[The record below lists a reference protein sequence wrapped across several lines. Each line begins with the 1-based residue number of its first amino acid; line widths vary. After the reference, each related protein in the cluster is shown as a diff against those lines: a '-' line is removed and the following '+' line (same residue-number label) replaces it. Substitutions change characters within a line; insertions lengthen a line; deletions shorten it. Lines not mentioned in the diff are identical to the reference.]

1 MGTKPSEA
9 NPPAETSEEHGGQ
22 TMTLIGV
29 WIVMLGITAAWLWI
43 FLRQLAI
50 T

>member
-1 MGTKPSEA
+1 MRTEPSEA
-9 NPPAETSEEHGGQ
+9 SPSAETSEENGGQ
-22 TMTLIGV
+22 TMALIGV

-50 T
+50 Y

>member
-1 MGTKPSEA
+1 MSTEPSDA
-9 NPPAETSEEHGGQ
+9 SPPVETSEEQGGQ
-22 TMTLIGV
+22 TMALIGV

>member
-1 MGTKPSEA
+1 MRTEPSEA
-9 NPPAETSEEHGGQ
+9 SPSAETSEENGGHM
-22 TMTLIGV
+22 MTLIGV